1 MYMTYSEGKMLT
13 LQHFYFFL
21 LHTLQ
26 VTIQNTVLRVKGKK
40 MARKPKRNREAYKK
54 VVSSRNTAVNKQ
66 VL

>member
-1 MYMTYSEGKMLT
+1 MTYSEGKMLT

-40 MARKPKRNREAYKK
+40 WRGNLNETERLIRK
-54 VVSSRNTAVNKQ
+54 
-66 VL
+66 